1 MTQPNTV
8 PTTALQLRSLVKA
21 SGELELS
28 LAEVAVAEPGP
39 DDVVIRVDATPINPS
54 DLGLLLGGADKSSF
68 RAAGTKDRPVI
79 VGQVP
84 PPALRAMAARLD
96 QSMPVGN
103 EGAGLVVKAGAS
115 PAAQAL
121 LGKTVAGFG
130 GEMFAQYRMLSVAQ
144 CLPLPEGTAARDGA
158 SCFVNPLTALAF
170 GETMRAEGHQ
180 ALVHTAAASNLGQM
194 LVKICQKDNVA
205 LVNIVRTHEQA
216 DILKAIG
223 ATYVVDSTSPSFME
237 ELTSA
242 LADTSATLGFDAIGG
257 GPLAG
262 QLLAAM
268 EAAASRKVRVFSR
281 YGSGQ
286 RTQVYVYG
294 RLDWSPTIVPPD
306 VGFAWNLG
314 GFLLMPFL
322 QKASAETRARMRQR
336 VLDELKTTFASHYT
350 AEISLADALDPNTLH
365 AYNAKKTGAK
375 FLINPNQG
383 I

>member
-54 DLGLLLGGADKSSF
+54 DQGLLLGGADKSSF

-103 EGAGLVVKAGAS
+103 EGAGL
-115 PAAQAL
+115 
-121 LGKTVAGFG
+121 
-130 GEMFAQYRMLSVAQ
+130 
-144 CLPLPEGTAARDGA
+144 
-158 SCFVNPLTALAF
+158 
-170 GETMRAEGHQ
+170 
-180 ALVHTAAASNLGQM
+180 
-194 LVKICQKDNVA
+194 
-205 LVNIVRTHEQA
+205 
-216 DILKAIG
+216 
-223 ATYVVDSTSPSFME
+223 
-237 ELTSA
+237 
-242 LADTSATLGFDAIGG
+242 
-257 GPLAG
+257 
-262 QLLAAM
+262 
-268 EAAASRKVRVFSR
+268 
-281 YGSGQ
+281 
-286 RTQVYVYG
+286 
-294 RLDWSPTIVPPD
+294 
-306 VGFAWNLG
+306 
-314 GFLLMPFL
+314 PFL

-350 AEISLADALDPNTLH
+350 AEISLADALDLNTLH